1 MTELLAKKC
10 PHATL
15 LYLLLA
21 SWILRL
27 PLTCRGTFL
36 FPAFFA
42 QGPLFRPTP
51 SGVLWPKQTF
61 LSQQHK
67 KYHYSTGNGKLATPA
82 EEENSSCGREKRSF
96 LPQHFVKYIN
106 SRDGTSWKILNLNSK
121 MFGELICQNG
131 PDFYL
136 KVSHTCQYAC

>member
-1 MTELLAKKC
+1 MTELFAKKC

-96 LPQHFVKYIN
+96 LPQRFVKYIN
-106 SRDGTSWKILNLNSK
+106 SRNGTSWKILILNSERCVGNLFDK
-121 MFGELICQNG
+121 MVQI
-131 PDFYL
+131 
-136 KVSHTCQYAC
+136 SI